1 MICSICGKTL
11 TENESKFPNNAW
23 PIKEREDP
31 CCDYC
36 YVEFVGYYNAIIRPM
51 PRSLQNR
58 LIKNIRAMS
67 IEDLKSKA
75 KIAIKDNANL

>member
-1 MICSICGKTL
+1 MICSICGKIL
-11 TENESKFPNNAW
+11 TEDELKFSNSAW

-31 CCDYC
+31 CCDSC
-36 YVEFVGYYNAIIRPM
+36 YVEFVGYYNAVIRPM

-75 KIAIKDNANL
+75 KTAKKDDANL